1 MQKKTLYTG
10 IAVTLAIIVIM
21 FFFYW
26 KGSTPTATAPTTVQ
40 QQTQGTAGTTAAPTQ
55 AEQQQV
61 QAILQNATSQNSV
74 TIQEVKI
81 GTGAT
86 ATAGHEVAVN
96 YIGKL
101 SDGSTFDASA
111 NHGGAFTFTLGAGQ
125 VIKGWDQGVA
135 GMKVGG
141 ERILVIPP
149 SLGYGSQQV
158 GPIPPNSTLIF
169 DVQLVGVSTTTAATQ

>member
-10 IAVTLAIIVIM
+10 IAVTLAIIVIA

-26 KGSTPTATAPTTVQ
+26 HSSTPTATAPTTVQ
-40 QQTQGTAGTTAAPTQ
+40 QTQGTTGAAAAPTP
-55 AEQQQV
+55 AEQQQI

-149 SLGYGSQQV
+149 SLGYGAQQV
-158 GPIPPNSTLIF
+158 GPIPANSTLIF
-169 DVQLVGVSTTTAATQ
+169 DVQLVGVSTTTAAAQ